1 MAKVYGLIVNYA
13 PVRET
18 YSQVVISYSMVP
30 ESDNVHATWHEVY
43 FNKKQVAKPTLDQIK
58 DAIISDINS
67 RVKEKIIG
75 GFVWNNKPVWL
86 SEENQMN
93 FAQGVAPV
101 TLKIGEEPDRTPI
114 YHGFETAKQLKA
126 FSDACSV
133 WKQQCLQAGWTE
145 KDGID
150 WSPYDPK

>member
-1 MAKVYGLIVNYA
+1 MKVNGLITDFA

-18 YSQVVISYSMVP
+18 YSQVIIGYSITP
-30 ESDNVHATWHEVY
+30 DADNVHAIWHEVY
-43 FNKKQVAKPTLDQIK
+43 FYKKQVAKPTLHQIK
-58 DAIISDINS
+58 ESVIADINA
-67 RVKEKIIG
+67 RVKENIVS
-75 GFVWNNKPVWL
+75 GFVWNNKPIWL

-101 TLKIGEEPDRTPI
+101 TLKIGEESDGTPI
-114 YHGFETAKQLKA
+114 YQDFETAEELKG

-133 WKQQCLQAGWTE
+133 WKQQCLQAGWKE

-150 WSPYDPK
+150 WSQYNPK

>member
-1 MAKVYGLIVNYA
+1 MSKVYGLIESYA

-18 YSQVVISYSMVP
+18 YSQVVISYSMTP

-43 FNKKQVAKPTLDQIK
+43 FCKKQVAKPTLQQIK
-58 DAIISDINS
+58 DAVIADINTRVRENIIS
-67 RVKEKIIG
+67 
-75 GFVWNNKPVWL
+75 GFVWNDKPVWL

-114 YHGFETAKQLKA
+114 YHDFETSKQLKA
-126 FSDACSV
+126 FSDACTL
-133 WKQQCLQAGWTE
+133 WKQQCLHDGWAE
-145 KDGID
+145 KDSID
-150 WSPYDPK
+150 WSAYIIN